1 MPGLRK
7 SRGKYPWEVSGNIEA
22 DGWCC
27 DSPTVTGS
35 ALFSVWETLPNSCSL
50 GFLLQNTLQTL
61 FFRDLFSVF
70 MSVKIIDSIHM
81 QACHPA
87 IPNIVFIVWTIC
99 FVIWF
104 LQIRF
109 CRFDCSFTLAMPY
122 FPSFHLLLLFYKL
135 LSNFIITSTFSFQGS
150 LLFLQPWW
158 SLGKAVT

>member
-122 FPSFHLLLLFYKL
+122 FPHFICCCCFTNYYQIL
-135 LSNFIITSTFSFQGS
+135 LSPPHFHS
-150 LLFLQPWW
+150 
-158 SLGKAVT
+158 KAPFYFYNHDGV